1 MKITALEVQ
10 NVKRVKAVALEPS
23 PEGLTVVGGRNG
35 QGKTSVLDAIAY
47 ALGGERLAPTNYRR
61 EGAAAESRIRVE
73 TDDGLIIE
81 RTGKN
86 AALTVTDSTGR
97 RGGQKLLDAVVGRMS
112 IDLPS
117 FLNAND
123 KGKADILLKILG
135 VGDELERLEKE
146 EKAKY
151 DLRTAT
157 GRMADQKEK
166 AAQELPWHEGAPEEE
181 VSAAELIRRQQT
193 ILAENGAHQ
202 RLRDELA
209 ANKRELDAVGKR
221 LFELAAETAR
231 LKAQEETLTRK
242 VFVGEKTVAELKD
255 ESTAEVE
262 ASIAAI
268 EETNAKVREN
278 QRRREVLADAEDI
291 RQQYEGLTREIEE
304 LRARKAKLLEGADLP
319 YPGLSVQDGKL
330 TLDGKAWDCMSSSK
344 QLIVATAIA
353 ARLAPDCKFVL
364 ADKLEMLDLD
374 TLAEYDA
381 FLKERGLQCI
391 GTRVS
396 TGGECSIVIEDGMAA
411 AGTGARAE
419 NGAAQDETPATASGQ
434 QQGDDDDFTLPDEV

>member
-23 PEGLTVVGGRNG
+23 PEGLTVIGGRNG

-81 RTGKN
+81 RKGKN

-97 RGGQKLLDAVVGRMS
+97 RAGQKLLDATIGRIS
-112 IDLPS
+112 IDLPA

-123 KGKADILLKILG
+123 REKATTLLKLLG
-135 VGDELERLEKE
+135 VGDRLEKLDRD

-157 GRMADQKEK
+157 GRMEAQKRK
-166 AAQELPWHEGAPEEE
+166 AAEELPWHEGAPEQE
-181 VSAAELIRRQQT
+181 VSVAELVKRQQE
-193 ILAENGAHQ
+193 ILAKNGAHE
-202 RLRDELA
+202 RLRQELA
-209 ANKRELDAVGKR
+209 ANERALRAANQRCYDLTAELGRAKREADELARKVAVGQSEVS
-221 LFELAAETAR
+221 ELR
-231 LKAQEETLTRK
+231 
-242 VFVGEKTVAELKD
+242 D
-255 ESTAEVE
+255 ESTEEVE
-262 ASIAAI
+262 RSIAEI
-268 EETNAKVREN
+268 EETNAKVRDN
-278 QRRREVLADAEDI
+278 ARRMAVLADAADLAE
-291 RQQYEGLTREIEE
+291 QCGALTAEIEAI
-304 LRARKAKLLEGADLP
+304 RAERAALLEGADLP
-319 YPGLSVQDGKL
+319 YPGLSVEDGKL
-330 TLDGKAWDCMSSSK
+330 TLDGKAWDCMSSSR

-364 ADKLEMLDLD
+364 VDKLEQLDAE
-374 TLAEYDA
+374 TLREYDA
-381 FLKERGLQCI
+381 FLREHGLQCI

-396 TGGECSIVIEDGMAA
+396 TGGECSIVIEDGMVA
-411 AGTGARAE
+411 
-419 NGAAQDETPATASGQ
+419 GAAPVEEEADAGE
-434 QQGDDDDFTLPDEV
+434 DFTIPDEV

>member
-81 RTGKN
+81 RKGKN

-123 KGKADILLKILG
+123 RGKADILLKILG
-135 VGDELERLEKE
+135 VGDELERLERE
-146 EKAKY
+146 EKSKY

-157 GRMADQKEK
+157 GRMAEQKEK

-181 VSAAELIRRQQT
+181 VSAAELVKRQQD
-193 ILAENGAHQ
+193 ILARNGMHR
-202 RLRDELA
+202 RLREELA
-209 ANKRELDAVGKR
+209 ANRRELEAANRR
-221 LFELAAETAR
+221 LFELATETAR
-231 LKAQEETLTRK
+231 LKAQEEALARK
-242 VFVGEKTVAELKD
+242 VSVGEKTVAELVD

-262 ASIAAI
+262 RDIAAI

-278 QRRREVLADAEDI
+278 RRRREVLADAADI
-291 RQQYEGLTREIEE
+291 RQQYGELTAEIEE
-304 LRARKAKLLEGADLP
+304 IRAKKAKLLEGADLP

-364 ADKLEMLDLD
+364 ADKLEILDLD

-381 FLKERGLQCI
+381 FLREHGLQCI

-411 AGTGARAE
+411 VEERDAGE
-419 NGAAQDETPATASGQ
+419 
-434 QQGDDDDFTLPDEV
+434 DFTIPDEV

>member
-81 RTGKN
+81 RKGKN

-123 KGKADILLKILG
+123 KWKADILLKILG

-166 AAQELPWHEGAPEEE
+166 AAAELPWHEGAPEEE

-304 LRARKAKLLEGADLP
+304 LRARKTKLLEGADLP
-319 YPGLSVQDGKL
+319 FPGLSVQDGKL

-396 TGGECSIVIEDGMAA
+396 TGGECSIVIEDGMALTGNGER
-411 AGTGARAE
+411 GTGNKEDPR
-419 NGAAQDETPATASGQ
+419 TPEG
-434 QQGDDDDFTLPDEV
+434 DDDFTLPDEV

>member
-10 NVKRVKAVALEPS
+10 NVKRVKAVAMEPS

-81 RTGKN
+81 RKGNN

-135 VGDELERLEKE
+135 VGDELERLERE
-146 EKAKY
+146 EKSKY

-157 GRMADQKEK
+157 GRMAEQKEK
-166 AAQELPWHEGAPEEE
+166 AAKELPWHEGAPEEE
-181 VSAAELIRRQQT
+181 VSAAELVKRQQD
-193 ILAENGAHQ
+193 ILARNGAHR
-202 RLRDELA
+202 RLREELA
-209 ANKRELDAVGKR
+209 ANRRELEAANRR
-221 LFELAAETAR
+221 LFELASETAR
-231 LKAQEETLTRK
+231 LKAQEEALARK
-242 VFVGEKTVAELKD
+242 VSVGEKTVAELVD

-262 ASIAAI
+262 RDIAAI

-278 QRRREVLADAEDI
+278 RRRREVLADAADI
-291 RQQYEGLTREIEE
+291 RQQYGELTAEIEE
-304 LRARKAKLLEGADLP
+304 IRAKKAKLLEGADLP

-364 ADKLEMLDLD
+364 ADKLEMLDLE

-396 TGGECSIVIEDGMAA
+396 TGGECSIMIEDGMVAQR
-411 AGTGARAE
+411 TG
-419 NGAAQDETPATASGQ
+419 DTPAPPANDGGNPRTPEG
-434 QQGDDDDFTLPDEV
+434 DDDFTLPDEV